1 MGLPGTIDTSVY
13 DGLRD
18 VLNRH
23 PKVTT
28 VGFEPDSISTEYI
41 RASVAPDRVELP
53 TTRSGVA
60 VSTRN
65 GILSNPLRGP
75 EHRFQLWV
83 APRRGSPGP
92 RFGTVSVRTPKHR
105 GIRSDTRR
113 IHKICSDRDSV
124 DCASSVVQND
134 DSSVYVE

>member
-28 VGFEPDSISTEYI
+28 VGFEPDSISKEYI
-41 RASVAPDRVELP
+41 RASIAPDRVEPP

-83 APRRGSPGP
+83 APRRGSSGP